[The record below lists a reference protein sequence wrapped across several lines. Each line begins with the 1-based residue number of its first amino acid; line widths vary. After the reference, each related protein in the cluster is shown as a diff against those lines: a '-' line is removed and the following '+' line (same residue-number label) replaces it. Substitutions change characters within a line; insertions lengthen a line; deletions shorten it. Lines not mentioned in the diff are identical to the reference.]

1 MGGTEWFCGV
11 QLGGVKLPAEFLAAR
26 NSKSMVHA
34 GTGRWRQKNGRP
46 MLIVGSRPAVYR
58 MAVLCIHSLIQKG
71 RRLNL
76 PTDIMLKLFDSCVEP
91 ILLYGCEVWGY
102 ENVDILE
109 KVHTKFCKFIF
120 GVSKYSHNMPVYG
133 ELGRYP
139 LSIKIKQRM
148 VRYWTRILK
157 SSEYKLNKVM
167 YTSLYNL
174 HCKNVHLSPWIRY
187 VSSIFQNSGS
197 NYVWLTQDC
206 NIDAKII
213 FKSECDQ
220 FMQLWHSR

>member
-1 MGGTEWFCGV
+1 MNIHLRQAYATIDHTSMFYIVFISSKTNEHKYCYGV
-11 QLGGVKLPAEFLAAR
+11 CKHGQKQQKLNFSRR
-26 NSKSMVHA
+26 N
-34 GTGRWRQKNGRP
+34 GWRCRY
-46 MLIVGSRPAVYR
+46 L
-58 MAVLCIHSLIQKG
+58 LIQKG

-148 VRYWTRILK
+148 VSYWTRILK

-167 YTSLYNL
+167 YTILYNL
-174 HCKNVHLSPWIRY
+174 HCKNVHLCL
-187 VSSIFQNSGS
+187 VT
-197 NYVWLTQDC
+197 LD
-206 NIDAKII
+206 
-213 FKSECDQ
+213 
-220 FMQLWHSR
+220 

>member
-1 MGGTEWFCGV
+1 
-11 QLGGVKLPAEFLAAR
+11 
-26 NSKSMVHA
+26 
-34 GTGRWRQKNGRP
+34 
-46 MLIVGSRPAVYR
+46 
-58 MAVLCIHSLIQKG
+58 
-71 RRLNL
+71 
-76 PTDIMLKLFDSCVEP
+76 
-91 ILLYGCEVWGY
+91 
-102 ENVDILE
+102 
-109 KVHTKFCKFIF
+109 
-120 GVSKYSHNMPVYG
+120 MPVYG

-139 LSIKIKQRM
+139 LSIKVKQRM

-167 YTSLYNL
+167 YTIVYNL

-206 NIDAKII
+206 NIDANII

-220 FMQLWHSR
+220 FMQLWHSM

>member
-1 MGGTEWFCGV
+1 MAFARSKTRLNNIPTFKFGNIDLEQVEDYIYLGV
-11 QLGGVKLPAEFLAAR
+11 CFNWNGSFVKAKKLLHDNA
-26 NSKSMVHA
+26 SKAIYS
-34 GTGRWRQKNGRP
+34 
-46 MLIVGSRPAVYR
+46 I
-58 MAVLCIHSLIQKG
+58 IQKG

-120 GVSKYSHNMPVYG
+120 AVSKYSHYMPVYG

-157 SSEYKLNKVM
+157 SGEHKKFTLVTLLVAFFKTVAVIM
-167 YTSLYNL
+167 Y
-174 HCKNVHLSPWIRY
+174 
-187 VSSIFQNSGS
+187 G
-197 NYVWLTQDC
+197 
-206 NIDAKII
+206 
-213 FKSECDQ
+213 
-220 FMQLWHSR
+220 